1 MSMKADLRQN
11 VVRGVKGFDSLLQHR
26 IRLAICVL
34 LSDASVLSFS
44 RLKELL
50 DESDGNIGAQLRKL
64 EDAVYITVRKEFV
77 KRKPVSWYSLTPA
90 GRKALLAHVKALTA
104 VIGYVETKRST
115 KRKR

>member
-26 IRLAICVL
+26 IRLAISVL

-50 DESDGNIGAQLRKL
+50 EETDGNLGAQLRKL
-64 EDAVYITVRKEFV
+64 EDAGYIAIRKEFV
-77 KRKPVSWYSLTPA
+77 RRRPVSWYSLRPA
-90 GRKALLAHVKALTA
+90 GRKALAAHVKALTA
-104 VIGYVETKRST
+104 VIGGISSSSRAD
-115 KRKR
+115 RKR